1 MTELIFKVG
10 RYQQKNIPYV
20 WFHLIVESG
29 LSVTKTSCSPQS
41 RWLSL
46 NLANVAHI
54 AERSKAKTCS
64 SLHCLAH
71 TSFHWRYFLVVRVKC
86 GAVAWISFMC
96 KLPGRFLSVPL
107 EWRPFPNV
115 HSAMQVCGCRKRSV
129 TDWLLAGLL
138 AALKR
143 LACARPYDRRCAP
156 PLARARGWRPP
167 VCFSL
172 VSCSSFRNNSPS
184 LFSVVSLALDPC
196 PFAWSLA
203 ASRHIRRAAARSL
216 IWMAKRCWPNRG
228 LFRACAL
235 FLPLCGSHLCCP
247 TVPYCFAV
255 RKCWQQSPLTL
266 PRCFAFWCWLW
277 GDVRVLGMREGGV
290 PFYSCAQLLF
300 LIEASFRLR
309 WDHVFSLRSVRD
321 LLKCFCRF
329 NAVEQ
334 GAALLA
340 NNTCL
345 LYVVTCQRY
354 AHFVLA
360 LYSLSR
366 ELSILCGCVEWFYF
380 ARLCCAVL
388 SPQACMLWW
397 ALEETSFG

>member
-1 MTELIFKVG
+1 MCILRCRCVG
-10 RYQQKNIPYV
+10 AG
-20 WFHLIVESG
+20 SG
-29 LSVTKTSCSPQS
+29 RWPIDCWQTSWQL
-41 RWLSL
+41 RTGL
-46 NLANVAHI
+46 
-54 AERSKAKTCS
+54 R
-64 SLHCLAH
+64 
-71 TSFHWRYFLVVRVKC
+71 VRD
-86 GAVAWISFMC
+86 
-96 KLPGRFLSVPL
+96 RT
-107 EWRPFPNV
+107 
-115 HSAMQVCGCRKRSV
+115 
-129 TDWLLAGLL
+129 TD
-138 AALKR
+138 
-143 LACARPYDRRCAP
+143 DAP

-216 IWMAKRCWPNRG
+216 IWMAKRCWPNGG

-277 GDVRVLGMREGGV
+277 GEARVLGMREGGV

-334 GAALLA
+334 GAGLLT

-360 LYSLSR
+360 LYSLSFSWAKYT
-366 ELSILCGCVEWFYF
+366 LWLCGMVL
-380 ARLCCAVL
+380 LCEALLRYAV
-388 SPQACMLWW
+388 SPCLH
-397 ALEETSFG
+397 ALVCTWRS